1 MRISTAFAAVS
12 AGAALFL
19 GSVADNSDGAA
30 EVQAASGDTARQLGI
45 ANHGLDPVSF
55 VEQGRRTVGSAKY
68 WANHN
73 GAIYRFASASNL
85 KKFQAR
91 PDHYRRHPGG
101 HCAYGVVI
109 GAKFFGD
116 PRCFKTV
123 DGKRPQ
129 DLNEAAQEISPEDA
143 GDLIDATTA
152 NWTQITHKDPSDLG

>member
-1 MRISTAFAAVS
+1 MRMSKAIAAIGASAAV
-12 AGAALFL
+12 LF
-19 GSVADNSDGAA
+19 GSPAVNPGSAA
-30 EVQAASGDTARQLGI
+30 EARVAPGNSAKRLAV
-45 ANHGLDPVSF
+45 ANHGLDPVSL
-55 VEQGRRTVGSAKY
+55 VEHGWRTVGSATY
-68 WANHN
+68 S
-73 GAIYRFASASNL
+73 AIHGGETYRFASPSNL